1 MKKKWVCLG
10 LLLPLL
16 FLLFAMPATAVE
28 EDELLSSLLAT
39 LPSEVADALE
49 EQRRENGTA
58 ALVGAEQL
66 AALALDALR
75 GELNSSAAYFMRL
88 VGVALLLAVLSH
100 LHAAIGGGGAGRAAE
115 CGIGVL
121 LIFLLYRATEGDV
134 ARAAA
139 LVEDMRR
146 FSDGLAVAFASLFAA
161 GGSSGTAVAAAGT
174 FTILSYL
181 LTHIVA
187 GVLEP
192 FLRLLFALTVIGA
205 VSKRQGLDGVFRA
218 LKQLYVTL
226 LSFIALLLTASLAF
240 QSTLSSASDTM
251 ALHSVR
257 FAVGNLVPLVGGALG
272 GTLRTLSA
280 TLQLLKSTAGA
291 LSVAALLALLL
302 PTLIGLLLH
311 RFFLSLAEALS
322 GVLGSERAG
331 GIFRD
336 FRVIYD
342 LAAATLAVVLV
353 LFLFIIGILA
363 RCSMAI
369 GGI

>member
-1 MKKKWVCLG
+1 MKKKWVCLW

-16 FLLFAMPATAVE
+16 LLLFSLPAAAVE
-28 EDELLSSLLAT
+28 EEELLSTLFSSLPA
-39 LPSEVADALE
+39 EVADALE
-49 EQRRENGTA
+49 KEQRENGAA

-66 AALALDALR
+66 AALVLDALR
-75 GELNSSAAYFMRL
+75 GELNSSVAYFMRL
-88 VGVALLLAVLSH
+88 MGVALLLAVLSH
-100 LHAAIGGGGAGRAAE
+100 LHAAIGEGGGGRAAE
-115 CGIGVL
+115 CGIGIL
-121 LIFLLYRATEGDV
+121 LILLLYRTTEADITRVAT
-134 ARAAA
+134 

-146 FSDGLAVAFASLFAA
+146 FSDGLAVVFASLFAA

-181 LTHIVA
+181 LTHLVA
-187 GVLEP
+187 GVLTP

-205 VSKRQGLDGVFRA
+205 VSKKQNFSGLFSA

-226 LSFIALLLTASLAF
+226 LSFITLLLTASLAF

-257 FAVGNLVPLVGGALG
+257 FAVGNLIPVVGGALG

-280 TLQLLKSTAGA
+280 TLQLLKSTTGA
-291 LSVAALLALLL
+291 LSVAALLLLLL

-311 RFFLSLAEALS
+311 RFFLSLSEALS
-322 GVLGSERAG
+322 GVLGSERASN
-331 GIFRD
+331 IFRD

-353 LFLFIIGILA
+353 LFFFIIGILT
-363 RCSMAI
+363 RCSLAI